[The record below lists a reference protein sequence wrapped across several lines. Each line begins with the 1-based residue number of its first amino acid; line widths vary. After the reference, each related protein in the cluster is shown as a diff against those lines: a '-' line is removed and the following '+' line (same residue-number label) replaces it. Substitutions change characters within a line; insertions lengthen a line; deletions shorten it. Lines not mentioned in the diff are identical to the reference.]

1 MEVDRSSI
9 TPESSPPK
17 STSSRPHSEKDPSDS
32 GSANPQLSTTPTRNM
47 DSSVHMLDHEVY
59 RGFEM
64 PGTSQAEPSH
74 FSQFLGQAGDEIP
87 NQIFSS
93 AAESGN
99 PQDIDLMDIPHVG
112 SETVAAGSYPGTS
125 QPSLSITRQEIL
137 TLTSVLERIPQTYLI
152 GEEVD
157 PNRSLSLMIVDESAL
172 PTLMVSSSQEDTPAQ
187 AVSEEPRAVIHTENP
202 IASEKR
208 RRPKYSLTGS
218 MFKKH
223 PVLKFSA
230 TGPLDRDKTPYKW

>member
-1 MEVDRSSI
+1 
-9 TPESSPPK
+9 
-17 STSSRPHSEKDPSDS
+17 
-32 GSANPQLSTTPTRNM
+32 M

-74 FSQFLGQAGDEIP
+74 FSQFLGQVAEEIP
-87 NQIFSS
+87 SQIISS
-93 AAESGN
+93 TAESRS

-112 SETVAAGSYPGTS
+112 PETVSAGSDPGTS
-125 QPSLSITRQEIL
+125 QPTPSITRQEIL
-137 TLTSVLERIPQTYLI
+137 TLTNVLERIPQTYLI

-172 PTLMVSSSQEDTPAQ
+172 PPLTASSSQEDTPAQ
-187 AVSEEPRAVIHTENP
+187 AVSEEARAVIHTKTP
-202 IASEKR
+202 IASGKR
-208 RRPKYSLTGS
+208 RRPKFSLTGS

-230 TGPLDRDKTPYKW
+230 TGLLDRDKTPYK